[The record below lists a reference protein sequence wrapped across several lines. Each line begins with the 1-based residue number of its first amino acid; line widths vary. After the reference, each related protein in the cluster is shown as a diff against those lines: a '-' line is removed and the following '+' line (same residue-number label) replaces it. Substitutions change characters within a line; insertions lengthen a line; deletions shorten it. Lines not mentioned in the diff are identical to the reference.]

1 VEGSNETLLA
11 FAQGLLARARSEA
24 ADGYASHDAIKV
36 RKAAENAWKAACAAT
51 DAAMAARGI
60 PRDGTT
66 ADRARHYD
74 YLESLGRPDLVQ
86 AYALFADRLHQLC
99 ALDGHVPSAS
109 SLEAHFGRIEA
120 FTEAVNGAA

>member
-1 VEGSNETLLA
+1 MEGTHETLLA
-11 FAQGLLARARSEA
+11 LSQRLLERARAEA
-24 ADGYASHDAIKV
+24 ADGYLTHDAVKV
-36 RKAAENAWKAACAAT
+36 RKAAEHAWKAACAAT

-60 PRDGTT
+60 PRDGTA

-99 ALDGHVPSAS
+99 ALDGHLPSES
-109 SLEAHFGRIEA
+109 SMAAHFGHIEEFIA
-120 FTEAVNGAA
+120 AVNGGA